1 MFQKARCARSWQYSS
16 TSFLKKV
23 ILFFLCQNVDMTS
36 ITECS
41 SFIDTLFTVLRTK
54 SYLPYSAHSPS
65 SPSFTTK
72 SIDTGIPIPL
82 DGLLSPSVPSPHE
95 QNRKR
100 SIDHDERDGRPTKGP
115 RLSAEGQFPR
125 YANGHGRTENRPTG
139 GWGGGVQ
146 KPSSMYREGV
156 DMFGGVMGMP
166 SIGGSI
172 QMTGRRPQV
181 YLPPDQKRG
190 ICRDYH
196 SAFSLYLSTA
206 H

>member
-1 MFQKARCARSWQYSS
+1 MFLYSY
-16 TSFLKKV
+16 
-23 ILFFLCQNVDMTS
+23 NVDMTPL
-36 ITECS
+36 TECS

-65 SPSFTTK
+65 SPSFPSK
-72 SIDTGIPIPL
+72 SMDPGIPIPL
-82 DGLLSPSVPSPHE
+82 DGLLSPSVSSPHE

-115 RLSAEGQFPR
+115 RLSTEGQFPR
-125 YANGHGRTENRPTG
+125 YANGHGGRPENRSTG
-139 GWGGGVQ
+139 GWGGRVER
-146 KPSSMYREGV
+146 PSSSGYREGV
-156 DMFGGVMGMP
+156 EMYGGAMGMP
-166 SIGGSI
+166 GMNGSV

-196 SAFSLYLSTA
+196 STFSLPLSTVV